1 MTVARSFAR
10 LYTVEQLEEKLL
22 QAAEDVDKQAALITS
37 ASTGGGASYGRTLV
51 TKAQERVELYE
62 AALAV
67 KLGRDPEEDMDD
79 VSQIARPHFV
89 NFR

>member
-10 LYTVEQLEEKLL
+10 LYTVEQLEEKLKA
-22 QAAEDVDKQAALITS
+22 AAEDVDKQAALISS
-37 ASTGGGASYGRTLV
+37 ASTGGGASYSRTLV
-51 TKAQERVELYE
+51 TKAEERVALYE
-62 AALAV
+62 AALAL
-67 KLGRDPEEDMDD
+67 KQGRDPVDDMDD